1 MENKELKVLLKLI
14 TKPNYRSKIGELKPN
29 KSTSAADLDKICRS
43 FHASNYVDLTEK
55 ITKIRITDEGK
66 ILLKVDSKDLPINP
80 EENKAI
86 KAFSP
91 KKDVVKSS
99 DVNIKPAAKRDEVI
113 KILIDKGFVEAAE
126 IQLLEVWLTE
136 KGKQFLATELKL
148 GGGGNITF
156 SKKMFADYLDF
167 IRNYYAKSSP
177 QTEVIENG
185 KKPVHIKDKPTDEE
199 ILKTI
204 IDLDTKLKTDNYLPI
219 FHLRNCF
226 QPPLTREELDNAL
239 YRLEE
244 EEKIQLNKLS
254 EVTAYNKEEIN
265 AGIPQPAGG
274 SLFFIRVNE

>member
-29 KSTSAADLDKICRS
+29 KSTSAADRDEICRS

-80 EENKAI
+80 EENKVI
-86 KAFSP
+86 QAFA
-91 KKDVVKSS
+91 KKDILTPGKT
-99 DVNIKPAAKRDEVI
+99 NTKPNRRDEI
-113 KILIDKGFVEAAE
+113 IQNLIDKGFIEAAE
-126 IQLLEVWLTE
+126 IKIVEVWLTE

-177 QTEVIENG
+177 QPEVIENG
-185 KKPVHIKDKPTDEE
+185 KKTVLIKEKPTDEE

-226 QPPLTREELDNAL
+226 QPPLTREELNEAL
-239 YRLEE
+239 YRLEG